1 MKADHMA
8 GDETRIGVTGITV
21 FVLSYLFAS
30 ASGLLIAPLVAVA
43 GMVVFPFRKEEWVF
57 DHIPWLVVPGGLFLI
72 WVGLS
77 FLWSP
82 YDNPEQLPK
91 TLIGIPLYAIF
102 AIRVGRLR
110 GVWKSRVE
118 TAIMFFTIALG
129 LVLLS
134 EAMTD
139 GAVTRSFKVTAE
151 DVSQI
156 DLDTLRVYVYRS
168 LGHAAVPLILLSG
181 PAAMIAWR
189 EGGPV
194 IGGIILF
201 LAGYVAFSFETEV
214 NAAAFLLASFAAVLA
229 YLWPRT
235 LTSILFGSLAGAF
248 IVLPLVMPGL
258 VSALPEGFKEAL
270 PLSWL
275 WRLEIWAFAGEL
287 VQEKLWFGHGMDA
300 SRVLNGEMNL
310 AGYSIERLPHHPHNA
325 ALQVW
330 LETGL
335 VGSLLLAYTLV
346 AIGGRI
352 AMSPQLSKLQ
362 AVAIAWVLIVY
373 VSLIFFSYGVW
384 QEWHQGAVALAVTA
398 VFFLGAKH
406 RHA

>member
-1 MKADHMA
+1 MA
-8 GDETRIGVTGITV
+8 GGETRIGVTGITV
-21 FVLSYLFAS
+21 FVLSYLFAA
-30 ASGLLIAPLVAVA
+30 ASGLLIAPLLALA
-43 GMVVFPFRKEEWVF
+43 GMAVFPFRREDWAF
-57 DHIPWLVVPGGLFLI
+57 RDFPWPIVPAALFLL

-91 TLIGIPLYAIF
+91 TLLGIPLYILF
-102 AIRVGRLR
+102 AYRVGSLKGR
-110 GVWKSRVE
+110 WKSRVE
-118 TAIMFFTIALG
+118 TCIIFFAIALG
-129 LVLLS
+129 LTLLS
-134 EAMTD
+134 EAITD

-156 DLDTLRVYVYRS
+156 DMETIRVYVYRS
-168 LGHAAVPLILLSG
+168 LGHAAVPLILLAG

-194 IGGIILF
+194 IGGLIL
-201 LAGYVAFSFETEV
+201 LIAGWVAFSFETEV
-214 NAAAFLLASFAAVLA
+214 NAAAFVLASLAAMLA
-229 YLWPRT
+229 YIWPRT
-235 LTSILFGSLAGAF
+235 VISVLFGALAGAF
-248 IVLPLVMPGL
+248 IVLPLIMPGL
-258 VSALPEGFKEAL
+258 ISALPDSFREAL

-275 WRLEIWAFAGEL
+275 WRLEIWSFAGEL
-287 VQEKLWFGHGMDA
+287 VQEKLWFGYGLDA

-310 AGYSIERLPHHPHNA
+310 AGYNIERLPHHPHNA

-352 AMSPQLSKLQ
+352 AMSSRLSKLQ
-362 AVAIAWVLIVY
+362 AVSIVWVLMIY

-384 QEWHQGAVALAVTA
+384 QEWHQAAVALAATA
-398 VFFLGAKH
+398 VLFLGAKS
-406 RHA
+406 RHHG

>member
-1 MKADHMA
+1 MA
-8 GDETRIGVTGITV
+8 GGETRIGVTGITV

-30 ASGLLIAPLVAVA
+30 ASGLLIAPLLALA
-43 GMVVFPFRKEEWVF
+43 GMIVFPFRKEEWAF
-57 DHIPWLVVPGGLFLI
+57 KDFPWPVVPAVLFLI

-91 TLIGIPLYAIF
+91 TLIGIPLYILF
-102 AIRVGRLR
+102 AYRVGSLQGR
-110 GVWKSRVE
+110 WKSRVE
-118 TAIMFFTIALG
+118 TSIIFLAIALG

-134 EAMTD
+134 EAITD
-139 GAVTRSFKVTAE
+139 GTVTRSFKVTAE

-156 DLDTLRVYVYRS
+156 DMDTIRVYVYRS
-168 LGHAAVPLILLSG
+168 LGHAAVPLILLAG

-194 IGGIILF
+194 IGGIILVI
-201 LAGYVAFSFETEV
+201 AGCVAFSFETEV
-214 NAAAFLLASFAAVLA
+214 NAAAFVLASLAAMLA

-235 LTSILFGSLAGAF
+235 VISVLFGALAGAF
-248 IVLPLVMPGL
+248 IVLPLIMPGL
-258 VSALPEGFKEAL
+258 ISALPDSFREAL

-275 WRLEIWAFAGEL
+275 WRLEIWSFAGEL
-287 VQEKLWFGHGMDA
+287 VQEKLWFGHGLDA

-310 AGYSIERLPHHPHNA
+310 AGYNIERLPHHPHNA

-352 AMSPQLSKLQ
+352 AMSPRLSKLQ

-384 QEWHQGAVALAVTA
+384 QEWHQAAVALAATA
-398 VFFLGAKH
+398 VFFLGAKR
-406 RHA
+406 RHHG